1 MLKPN
6 LSRGL
11 KTSVGQ
17 KARLFKAY
25 KITINSCSQN
35 SRKPP
40 LLLYFRAYSF
50 NYKNQQVGKNLDN
63 FSDYIVFF
71 KIFVKLKKKYLVNII
86 LPKFLMILMFDQYY
100 FAKILIIF
108 LYFLKNLKIYI
119 ILYE

>member
-1 MLKPN
+1 MDVFHNHRCSVSKAMLKPN

-25 KITINSCSQN
+25 KITINSMSQN

-71 KIFVKLKKKYLVNII
+71 KIFVKLKK
-86 LPKFLMILMFDQYY
+86 MFNQHY
-100 FAKILIIF
+100 FAKFFDDI
-108 LYFLKNLKIYI
+108 NV
-119 ILYE
+119 